1 MKKNRILRGDI
12 YYANLNPVR
21 GSEQGG
27 IRPVLIIQNNTGN
40 YFATTVIVAPIST
53 KKPKLPTH
61 IKLPSTDKL
70 KHNSVILFEQI
81 RTIDKRRLISYLGS
95 IPKSLFL
102 DVNKSICCSLG
113 INNNVGIFIWK
124 GI

>member
-1 MKKNRILRGDI
+1 MQKNRILRGEI
-12 YYANLNPVR
+12 YYANLNPVS

-53 KKPKLPTH
+53 KQSKLPTH
-61 IKLPSTDKL
+61 IQLPPTDKI

-81 RTIDKRRLISYLGS
+81 RTIDKKRLISYLGK
-95 IPKSLFL
+95 IPKSLFA
-102 DVNKSICCSLG
+102 DVNNSICCSLG
-113 INNNVGIFIWK
+113 INNNIGIFI
-124 GI
+124 